1 MVIQA
6 FQEDEVAKIYKNKL
20 IYSIIKYN
28 KQKDS
33 YKDFFSDKFATALKL
48 SNSSFDSEILDETVE
63 CLEKEKT
70 RYNEILNNN
79 QIVID
84 IAADEI
90 VNILVKEASNLND
103 EKEKCRFLVEYI
115 ANTFEYDRN
124 DKKYN
129 RSIPFGE
136 DYNFEFYHGIP
147 ISKSYKGLLVTKTGL
162 SDSISNLLVYLG
174 NQLGLKIGTIS
185 CTCND
190 ESYMINSVNIDGNIS
205 YIDAT
210 SILADRCEV
219 SDACLVDC
227 SNLNKYA
234 SFKGINEEGIT
245 QVVQYAVP
253 YDFTNIINIE
263 KRILP
268 ATKYIDNDIYTFK
281 KTS

>member
-1 MVIQA
+1 MIQA
-6 FQEDEVAKIYKNKL
+6 FREDEVAKIYKSKL

-28 KQKDS
+28 RQEEI

-48 SNSSFDSEILDETVE
+48 SNSSFDNEIYDETVE
-63 CLEKEKT
+63 YLEKEKT
-70 RYNEILNNN
+70 KYNEILDNN
-79 QIVID
+79 QVVID
-84 IAADEI
+84 ITADQI
-90 VNILVKEASNLND
+90 VNILVQEASYLND

-115 ANTFEYDRN
+115 ANTFKYDYN
-124 DKKYN
+124 DQKYN

-136 DYNFEFYHGIP
+136 DYNFEFYNGIP

-174 NQLGLKIGTIS
+174 NELGLKIGTIS

-190 ESYMINSVNIDGNIS
+190 NSYMINSVNIDGNVS

-210 SILADRCEV
+210 SILTGRCEV
-219 SDACLVDC
+219 SDACLVDY

-245 QVVQYAVP
+245 QVGHYAVP
-253 YDFTNIINIE
+253 YDFTNIINME
-263 KRILP
+263 KKILP
-268 ATKYIDNDIYTFK
+268 NTENVANDIYTFK